1 MVFEKIEV
9 TNYETYQKAV
19 ESIESSFFK
28 LLLMLVGIVL
38 IVVFLLY
45 RNSKKTK
52 KSTEKSNYVMSAV
65 ICSLFL
71 GLIISI
77 FFNIQVYKLEKQIL
91 NTPNVVYKWEKEYVF
106 SLDQVDIKV
115 QKKIDTNVNLVV
127 TSKMNEPIEMDTVF
141 EMYSDNTLFRNLSET
156 EGERIVL
163 EKRVLKDHRFKELT
177 KERSL
182 LSDYY
187 PDEKIRWI
195 FYVNEKNK
203 ELLQLQNI
211 NF

>member
-19 ESIESSFFK
+19 ESIESRFFN

-52 KSTEKSNYVMSAV
+52 KSTDKSNYVMSAV

-71 GLIISI
+71 GLIVSI
-77 FFNIQVYKLEKQIL
+77 FVNIQVYKLEKQIL

-127 TSKMNEPIEMDTVF
+127 KSKINEPIEMDTVF
-141 EMYSDNTLFRNLSET
+141 EMNSDNTLFRDLSET
-156 EGERIVL
+156 EGESIVL

-187 PDEKIRWI
+187 PDEKTRWI

-211 NF
+211 SF

>member
-1 MVFEKIEV
+1 MVFKKIEV

-28 LLLMLVGIVL
+28 LLLLLVGIVL
-38 IVVFLLY
+38 IVVTLLY
-45 RNSKKTK
+45 INSKKTK
-52 KSTEKSNYVMSAV
+52 RSTDKLDYILSTV
-65 ICSLFL
+65 IFSLFL
-71 GLIISI
+71 GFIVYI
-77 FFNIQVYKLEKQIL
+77 FFNIQVDKLEKQTL
-91 NTPNVVYKWEKEYVF
+91 NTPNVVYKWEKKYVF

-141 EMYSDNTLFRNLSET
+141 EMNSDNTLFREPSET
-156 EGERIVL
+156 EGERIIL
-163 EKRVLKDHRFKELT
+163 EKRVLTDHRFKELT

-182 LSDYY
+182 IFYNY

>member
-19 ESIESSFFK
+19 EFIESIFFN

-52 KSTEKSNYVMSAV
+52 KSTDKSNYVMSAV

-127 TSKMNEPIEMDTVF
+127 KSKINEPIEMDTVF
-141 EMYSDNTLFRNLSET
+141 EMNSDNTLFRDLSET
-156 EGERIVL
+156 EGESIVL

-187 PDEKIRWI
+187 PDEKTRWI

-211 NF
+211 SF

>member
-1 MVFEKIEV
+1 MVFEKMEV

-19 ESIESSFFK
+19 ESIESRFFN

-52 KSTEKSNYVMSAV
+52 KSTDKSNYVMSAV

-71 GLIISI
+71 GLIVSI
-77 FFNIQVYKLEKQIL
+77 FVNIQVYKLEKQIL

-127 TSKMNEPIEMDTVF
+127 KSKINEPIEMDTVF
-141 EMYSDNTLFRNLSET
+141 EMNSDNTLFRDLSET

-187 PDEKIRWI
+187 PDEKTRWI

-211 NF
+211 SF

>member
-19 ESIESSFFK
+19 ESIESRFFN

-52 KSTEKSNYVMSAV
+52 KSTDKSNYVMSAV

-71 GLIISI
+71 GLIVSI
-77 FFNIQVYKLEKQIL
+77 FVNIQVYKLEKQIL

-115 QKKIDTNVNLVV
+115 QKKLIQ
-127 TSKMNEPIEMDTVF
+127 M
-141 EMYSDNTLFRNLSET
+141 
-156 EGERIVL
+156 
-163 EKRVLKDHRFKELT
+163 
-177 KERSL
+177 
-182 LSDYY
+182 
-187 PDEKIRWI
+187 
-195 FYVNEKNK
+195 
-203 ELLQLQNI
+203 
-211 NF
+211 